1 MAEITAQDLY
11 NQLTPLE
18 KQQYDGVMGMGGFKQ
33 RYEENPTSQFVLGDA
48 NYAKFKAVADAEKAV
63 PEKSLFSVFS
73 SASAAEPDRIS
84 SVSGTPGF
92 ETIVNPDGTIQIVP
106 VDNST
111 NYPFRSMVD
120 MAEDINNFSP
130 INTDTSSNNFVA
142 PVPPVS
148 ASTMF
153 QDLYYPNLGIMNQA
167 PKSLGFDT
175 SFGVANEPDDEEDV
189 DKATETKSGIA
200 KLFEF
205 LQGVPTP
212 FNLIRGGLESLSG
225 LNQRIQGSDF
235 GRSRTLMEFL
245 QKRRERKQAE
255 RAQKAMPD
263 VYKSARDQG
272 FTNDRGGFS
281 TDRADDA
288 GTSVGSG
295 QFSPRTSRG
304 RAGY

>member
-1 MAEITAQDLY
+1 MATPISYGIGISDQNLQAMLNSDTPEIR
-11 NQLTPLE
+11 
-18 KQQYDGVMGMGGFKQ
+18 QQAEDY
-33 RYEENPTSQFVLGDA
+33 LA
-48 NYAKFKAVADAEKAV
+48 AVQQQ
-63 PEKSLFSVFS
+63 PEKTNFLQKIGNFFFPP
-73 SASAAEPDRIS
+73 AAGAEPDFNVIT
-84 SVSGTPGF
+84 GKPNIT
-92 ETIVNPDGTIQIVP
+92 
-106 VDNST
+106 T
-111 NYPFRSMVD
+111 NRYPFRSMAE
-120 MAEDINNFSP
+120 MAEDINYFSP